1 MFNFAEL
8 VFPHSSKARGKVT
21 EMINKAII
29 HYRDDLDLQN
39 LIDFGQMEVRTQSR
53 YRLDVTYYRS
63 SSFIIMNLRVMVAF
77 LVAVHTGS

>member
-1 MFNFAEL
+1 
-8 VFPHSSKARGKVT
+8 
-21 EMINKAII
+21 MINKAII

-39 LIDFGQMEVRTQSR
+39 LIDFGQMEVRTESR

-63 SSFIIMNLRVMVAF
+63 SSFIIMNLRVIVAF